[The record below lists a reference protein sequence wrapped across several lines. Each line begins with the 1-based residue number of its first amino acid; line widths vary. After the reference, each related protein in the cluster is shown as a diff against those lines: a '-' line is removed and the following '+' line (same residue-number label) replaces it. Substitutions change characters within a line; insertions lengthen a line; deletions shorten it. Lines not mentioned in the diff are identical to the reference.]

1 MEKLIKILEE
11 QLIELFNAGAK
22 NSTIKNQ
29 VVDLYYFIPTYG
41 WDKIVDGIY
50 YKYDNKTDS
59 YYHDRVISINDIVVA
74 DEQQLDRNYYRHYL
88 TSGDIAELRRQY
100 RVS

>member
-1 MEKLIKILEE
+1 MEKLIKRLEE
-11 QLIELFNAGAK
+11 QLIELFNTGAK

-41 WDKIVDGIY
+41 WDKIVDGVY
-50 YKYDNKTDS
+50 YEYDNKTNS
-59 YYHDRVISINDIVVA
+59 YYRDRVISINDIVVA
-74 DEQQLDRNYYRHYL
+74 DEQQLDRNYYRHYF
-88 TSGDIAELRRQY
+88 TSGDIAALKRQY

>member
-1 MEKLIKILEE
+1 MEKLIKRLEE
-11 QLIELFNAGAK
+11 QLIELFNTGAK

-41 WDKIVDGIY
+41 WDKIVDGVY
-50 YKYDNKTDS
+50 YEYDNKTNS
-59 YYHDRVISINDIVVA
+59 YYRDRVISINDIVVA

-88 TSGDIAELRRQY
+88 TSGDIAALKRQY